1 MCGSRRIAAR
11 ERWSASA
18 RLLALLLPLAVLA
31 GCSHVSETANTRIG
45 DRDMRNRVELV
56 RIVQPV
62 RAEEAAGVDGP
73 ARRFL
78 DEIGFGYGD
87 RLALVTG
94 AAFPSTA
101 RAGLE
106 RLVRAYGGRL
116 VAAPP
121 LSRRP
126 KPDEA
131 LLVVERYRV
140 TSPPCPEKR
149 LNMSHNHGNAP
160 APQFGCANLIN
171 LGQMVADAGHLLAG
185 APAGANDSERATAAI
200 EAWRAIPPVI
210 LMPSDTKQQQVTG
223 GGGG

>member
-1 MCGSRRIAAR
+1 MRGSRRTTAR
-11 ERWSASA
+11 QRRGASA
-18 RLLALLLPLAVLA
+18 RLIALLLPFVLLA

-56 RIVQPV
+56 RIIQPV
-62 RAEEAAGVDGP
+62 RAEEAIGVDGP

-94 AAFPSTA
+94 ASFPSAA
-101 RAGLE
+101 RADLE

-121 LSRRP
+121 LSRMP
-126 KPDEA
+126 EPNEA
-131 LLVVERYRV
+131 LLVIERYRV

-185 APAGANDSERATAAI
+185 VPAGANDSERATAAI

-210 LMPSDTKQQQVTG
+210 LMPSNTKQQRTTG
-223 GGGG
+223 SGG

>member
-1 MCGSRRIAAR
+1 M
-11 ERWSASA
+11 
-18 RLLALLLPLAVLA
+18 RLLALLLPCVWLA
-31 GCSHVSETANTRIG
+31 GCSHVSETAQTRIG

-62 RAEEAAGVDGP
+62 RAAQAAGVDGP

-78 DEIGFGYGD
+78 DRMGFGYGD
-87 RLALVTG
+87 RMAIVTG
-94 AAFPSTA
+94 AAFPAAA
-101 RAGLE
+101 RADLE

-121 LSRRP
+121 LPRAP
-126 KPDEA
+126 EPDEA

-140 TSPPCPEKR
+140 TTPPCPDRR
-149 LNMSHNHGNAP
+149 LDMSHNHGNAP

-171 LGQMVADAGHLLAG
+171 LGQMVADPGHLLAG
-185 APAGANDSERATAAI
+185 VPAGPNDPERATAAI

-210 LMPSDTKQQQVTG
+210 LMPSDTKQQQTAGGNG
-223 GGGG
+223 GGG

>member
-1 MCGSRRIAAR
+1 MRGSRWITAR
-11 ERWSASA
+11 QKRGAGA
-18 RLLALLLPLAVLA
+18 RLLALLLPLATLA

-62 RAEEAAGVDGP
+62 RAEEASGVHGP

-87 RLALVTG
+87 RLALVPG
-94 AAFPSTA
+94 ASFPAAA
-101 RAGLE
+101 RADLE

-121 LSRRP
+121 LSRMP
-126 KPDEA
+126 GPDEA

-140 TSPPCPEKR
+140 TSPPCPAKR

-185 APAGANDSERATAAI
+185 APAGANDPERATAAI
-200 EAWRAIPPVI
+200 EAWRAIGPVI
-210 LMPSDTKQQQVTG
+210 LMPSDTKQHQATG
-223 GGGG
+223 GGG